1 MKMSKNGLNNLKRNK
16 MKTHEKT
23 IFLILG
29 IVSITTLIL
38 SIISL
43 MILEINPNYLKSIL
57 Q

>member
-1 MKMSKNGLNNLKRNK
+1 
-16 MKTHEKT
+16 MKTHEKL

>member
-1 MKMSKNGLNNLKRNK
+1 MKK
-16 MKTHEKT
+16 EKT

-29 IVSITTLIL
+29 ILSISCLIL

>member
-1 MKMSKNGLNNLKRNK
+1 
-16 MKTHEKT
+16 MKTHEKR

>member
-1 MKMSKNGLNNLKRNK
+1 

-57 Q
+57 E

>member
-1 MKMSKNGLNNLKRNK
+1 
-16 MKTHEKT
+16 MKTHEKIT
-23 IFLILG
+23 FLILG

-43 MILEINPNYLKSIL
+43 MILEINPNYLKTIL

>member
-1 MKMSKNGLNNLKRNK
+1 MKK
-16 MKTHEKT
+16 EKA
-23 IFLILG
+23 ILLILV
-29 IVSITTLIL
+29 ILSISCLIL